1 MRLSGCDS
9 NTDLTPRLGI
19 GLPKRK
25 VWNGR
30 SNQFLGVLRRESATH
45 PRYPLP
51 EHALTTI
58 VLGVHHSH
66 EIELCHFFVGIGRQ
80 RRGHNRARAG
90 AGNHSRQQPLPEQLA
105 DHTDM
110 QKAEHATTTEHQCR
124 AAVTDVTAIE
134 KIEFL
139 LGRNDV
145 VGQLGQ

>member
-9 NTDLTPRLGI
+9 NTDLTSGLGI
-19 GLPKRK
+19 GLPKRQ

-58 VLGVHHSH
+58 VVGVHHSH

-80 RRGHNRARAG
+80 RRGHNRARTG
-90 AGNHSRQQPLPEQLA
+90 AGNHPGQESLSKQLA

-110 QKAEHATTTEHQCR
+110 QKAEHTTATEHQCR
-124 AAVTDVTAIE
+124 APVTDVTAIE

-139 LGRNDV
+139 LGRNDF